1 MALPGRLRK
10 VFGRAYGD
18 QVPGAPLSPMLATT
32 GPLPDGPGWSYEF
45 KWDGVRVLA
54 LFDGGGPPHLY
65 ARSGAVVTIAYPEVT
80 GGLRLPAGTLLD
92 GEMVVLDGRGRPSFT
107 ALAERMHVREPLRA
121 TRLAAT
127 LPVTYMIFDLLRYG
141 GEDLM
146 HLPYARR
153 RERLEDLDLA
163 GPHWMVP
170 PVFPDGA
177 ATAAAARENRLE
189 GVVAKRL
196 DTAYVPGLRSP
207 DWIKVKFDRTGD
219 YVIGGWRAGA
229 RRLGGLL
236 VGLPDAGGRLRF
248 RGRVGGGISGAA
260 ERNLLDVLTP
270 IGTPVSPFVA
280 GAVPREDARGAHW
293 VRPELV
299 VEVRYGNRTP
309 DGRLRFPRFLRLRP
323 DKTPAECVEE
333 DDDGA

>member
-1 MALPGRLRK
+1 M
-10 VFGRAYGD
+10 
-18 QVPGAPLSPMLATT
+18 PGAPLSPMLAST
-32 GPLPDGPGWSYEF
+32 GPLPAGPGWSYEF

-54 LFDGGGPPHLY
+54 LFDGGAPHLY
-65 ARSGAVVTIAYPEVT
+65 ARSGAVVTLAYPELT
-80 GGLRLPAGTLLD
+80 GLRLPAGTLLD
-92 GEMVVLDGRGRPSFT
+92 GEMVVLDAHGRPSFT

-121 TRLAAT
+121 ARLAGT
-127 LPVTYMIFDLLRYG
+127 LPVTYMIFDLLRFG

-146 HLPYARR
+146 HLPYAVR
-153 RERLEDLDLA
+153 RERLEELDLA

-170 PVFPDGA
+170 PVFADGA

-189 GVVAKRL
+189 GVVAKRV
-196 DTAYVPGLRSP
+196 DTPYLPGLRSP

-236 VGLPDAGGRLRF
+236 VGMPGPAGRLLF
-248 RGRVGGGISGAA
+248 RGRVGGGISGAS
-260 ERNLLDVLTP
+260 EQELLDVLRP
-270 IGTPVSPFVA
+270 LAAPASPFA
-280 GAVPREDARGAHW
+280 DGAVPREDARGAHW

-299 VEVRYGNRTP
+299 VEIRYGNRTP

-323 DKTPAECVEE
+323 DKTPEECVE
-333 DDDGA
+333 DDDDAG